1 MVWTDNLVAWTK
13 QVANKYDLQLGR
25 RLGQN
30 FLVNQ
35 HVLEAV
41 ISAANLE
48 STDKV
53 LEVGAGIGTLTIAL
67 MERGVFLVTVEYDRK
82 LIPIL
87 SKIVDTQNKY
97 KIIAGD
103 ILKIS
108 DEELRTALG
117 GGENFK
123 IVANLPYEIS
133 GAFLKR
139 FLSGGLK
146 PNLMVLMLQKEVGDR
161 LVAKPGQM
169 NLLALQAQL
178 YSEVEL
184 IKKVSSQS
192 FYPVPQV
199 ESVIVRFIVKKES
212 SIRRLVNS
220 EEETIFWQ
228 LAKAG
233 FIHKRKYLL
242 SNLVGCLGKDKAFVK
257 RAFVDAELSPEI
269 RAQQLSLE
277 KWLQL
282 AKIWFKG

>member
-13 QVANKYDLQLGR
+13 QIADKYDLQLGR

-30 FLVNQ
+30 FLVNPY
-35 HVLEAV
+35 VLKEV

-48 STDKV
+48 PTDKV

-67 MERGVFLVTVEYDRK
+67 MEQGVFLVTVEYDRK

-87 SKIVDTQNKY
+87 SKMVDTQNKY

-108 DEELRTALG
+108 DEELRAALG
-117 GGENFK
+117 GGNFK

-139 FLSGGLK
+139 FLSGGLR
-146 PNLMVLMLQKEVGDR
+146 PDLMVLMLQKEVGDR
-161 LVAKPGQM
+161 LVARPGQM

-192 FYPVPQV
+192 FYPAPQV
-199 ESVIVRFIVKKES
+199 ESVIVRFRVKKES
-212 SIRRLVNS
+212 AIRKLINF
-220 EEETIFWQ
+220 EEEVIFWQ

-242 SNLVGCLGKDKAFVK
+242 SNLVGCLGKDKDFVK
-257 RAFVDAELSPEI
+257 KAFADIELSPEI
-269 RAQQLSLE
+269 RAQQLGLE

-282 AKIWFKG
+282 AKAWFKG